1 VTYPPQ
7 LKQCFLWCALLPQNF
22 DIHRDVTYWWIAEGF
37 VKEEGSGPIHN
48 IAEDYYHELIKRNL
62 LQTRPEYVHKRVS
75 TMHDLLR
82 QLGQFLT
89 RNEAIFMNEKR
100 DRCPSSICRL
110 GVGSVVDEIPAI
122 EEKKRLR
129 CLIILHHDTCR

>member
-1 VTYPPQ
+1 
-7 LKQCFLWCALLPQNF
+7 LLPQNF

-48 IAEDYYHELIKRNL
+48 IAKDYYHELIKRNL
-62 LQTRPEYVHKRVS
+62 LQTRSEYVDKRVS

-89 RNEAIFMNEKR
+89 RNEAVFMKEKR

-122 EEKKRLR
+122 EEKKRWYGASLSCITTHADR
-129 CLIILHHDTCR
+129 